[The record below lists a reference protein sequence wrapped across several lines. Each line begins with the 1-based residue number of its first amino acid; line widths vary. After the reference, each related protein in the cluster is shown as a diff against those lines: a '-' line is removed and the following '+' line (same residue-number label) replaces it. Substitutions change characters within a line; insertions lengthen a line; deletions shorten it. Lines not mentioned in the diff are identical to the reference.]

1 MSLGYT
7 NFWTGNFALVTSI
20 LDFLLA
26 AVTYFCIDTK
36 RFGRTQTKG
45 AAGVLVVMWSLS
57 ILLLTFDLD
66 VEAEYY
72 DINGS
77 TPLLESTYHMSGF
90 TTGGNG
96 FIATWA
102 GTLCAFKFAY
112 NEFVG
117 GTLNLTGIVRNSI
130 SLRYQ
135 ETTMQPADV

>member
-1 MSLGYT
+1 MTPPVQCFSPPSCTRAADLT
-7 NFWTGNFALVTSI
+7 FSSDNITAVLALTT
-20 LDFLLA
+20 DAFTLA
-26 AVTYFCIDTK
+26 CT
-36 RFGRTQTKG
+36 
-45 AAGVLVVMWSLS
+45 MSLS